1 MRRVSPLKPDRSKQ
15 TATTPDQDTG
25 GAMPPGAR
33 RGRGAQS
40 NRNGRFERYSHETI
54 DDGWGTL
61 DREFG
66 EAPGRVET
74 DVEWTPARH
83 VISRNQSP
91 DVPFEQSINP
101 YRGCEHGCIYCYA
114 RPSHAYLGLSP
125 GHDFE
130 SKLFAKQNAAE
141 VLKAELGRKT
151 YRPSVI
157 ALGANTDPYQPV
169 ERRLEVTRS
178 ILEVLAAHRH
188 PVGIVTKSA
197 LVQRDID
204 VLSAMARDGL
214 VRVHV
219 SITTLDRRLA
229 RAMEPRASTPPRR
242 LEAVRALADAGIPVG
257 VMVAPILPALTDHEI
272 ETILAAAADAGAESA
287 DYILLRLP
295 QEVGPLFEEWLMA
308 TCPDRAARVLSLIRQ
323 SRGGR
328 IYDSRFGHRMR
339 GEGAFAKLIADRFRI
354 ASHRHGLDKRGPPLR
369 TDLFCRPGQPGSQ
382 LSLL

>member
-1 MRRVSPLKPDRSKQ
+1 MDS
-15 TATTPDQDTG
+15 
-25 GAMPPGAR
+25 GA
-33 RGRGAQS
+33 
-40 NRNGRFERYSHETI
+40 
-54 DDGWGTL
+54 
-61 DREFG
+61 
-66 EAPGRVET
+66 
-74 DVEWTPARH
+74 ARH
-83 VISRNQSP
+83 QPQPQSP

-272 ETILAAAADAGAESA
+272 ETILAAAGGRRGRKCGLYPAA
-287 DYILLRLP
+287 P
-295 QEVGPLFEEWLMA
+295 
-308 TCPDRAARVLSLIRQ
+308 AARGRPAVRGMADGNLPR
-323 SRGGR
+323 SRRAGVVT
-328 IYDSRFGHRMR
+328 D
-339 GEGAFAKLIADRFRI
+339 
-354 ASHRHGLDKRGPPLR
+354 PPVTR
-369 TDLFCRPGQPGSQ
+369 RKDL
-382 LSLL
+382 